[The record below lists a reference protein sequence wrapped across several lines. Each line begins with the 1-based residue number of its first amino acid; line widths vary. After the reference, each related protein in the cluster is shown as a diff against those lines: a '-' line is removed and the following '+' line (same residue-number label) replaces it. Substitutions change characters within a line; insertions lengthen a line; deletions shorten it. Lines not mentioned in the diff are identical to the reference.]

1 MFNIPKEKTIRV
13 IIDTDAKNEV
23 DDQFAIVQAVLSES
37 FDIRGFIAAHFG
49 EEKSNQSMQDSY
61 DEIKKVLRLMRRD
74 DISVYHGSSKAIA
87 TDLAPVVSDGVRLI
101 IEEAMR

>member
-1 MFNIPKEKTIRV
+1 
-13 IIDTDAKNEV
+13 
-23 DDQFAIVQAVLSES
+23 
-37 FDIRGFIAAHFG
+37 
-49 EEKSNQSMQDSY
+49 MQDSY

-87 TDLAPVVSDGVRLI
+87 TDSAPVESDGVRLI